1 MATLLSKSTLR
12 AGGSGEFIDLSKAMP
27 QLPATETTL
36 TGFTLVTNE
45 VLQTSYRSSLG
56 FVEFKDSKLYSSLPE
71 GIIKIVA
78 TGSNFLSIST
88 DTGNLTVEGGIGVG
102 GNIFTKEDITVNG
115 LVIGQVINNQNNIVI
130 RGDAVTVENEWE
142 IGQQSITIG
151 YDSLQSLGT
160 SNKSI
165 AIGRNALSS
174 GTRLTNVLAIGDSA
188 LSNLGTIDKEFL
200 GTITNLVSFSDKL
213 ISNITNT
220 DPIVITAASHNLI
233 DGNQIYITDV
243 DGLTTTTNIGGTL
256 TTSSLVNNQVLY
268 VQRITDDVFSIWY
281 NKNLTTSVNGES
293 ATPYS
298 SGGTITK
305 PIEIT
310 VNDSELTTSSRV
322 YFNDFIEPSQLN
334 DGIYYLNQINTNT
347 FSVFVEPS
355 LEIPVN
361 GTSFLPFE
369 NTGSVYRIFERYG
382 NISYGNSSGENF
394 VDGKENVFIGH
405 QAAKSLTTG
414 SYNIFIGHNKTPFL
428 YTGSGIISIGGDN
441 IVDGLD
447 DQVSIGSVFYY
458 DGRGY
463 SYISAET
470 SIGLGTESTGTNTG
484 ALMVVGGAGIA
495 GNTNIGGNTSILST
509 VTSTSTLTGALTISG
524 GVGVQGNVYSI
535 DGNPDENYLLYTP
548 KIYVT
553 AGVAPSD
560 PKIGDFWIDSSIP
573 AYLQYIKDGENSF
586 WIQVGA
592 I

>member
-1 MATLLSKSTLR
+1 MARLLSGSTLR
-12 AGGSGEFIDLSKAMP
+12 RGGSGEFIDLASAMP

-56 FVEFKDSKLYSSLPE
+56 FVEFRDSKLYSSLPE

-130 RGDAVTVENEWE
+130 RGNAVTVENEWE

-200 GTITNLVSFSDKL
+200 GTITNLVSFSNKL

-220 DPIVITAASHNLI
+220 NPIVITAIAHNLT
-233 DGNQIYITDV
+233 DGDQIYITDV

-268 VQRITDDVFSIWY
+268 IQRITDDVFSIWY
-281 NKNLTTSVNGES
+281 NKNLTTSVNGET
-293 ATPYS
+293 ATPYA

-305 PIEIT
+305 PVEII
-310 VNDSELTTSSRV
+310 VNDSNLTTSSRV
-322 YFNDFIEPSQLN
+322 YFNDLIEPNQLN

-361 GTSFLPFE
+361 GNDFLPFQ

-382 NISYGNSSGENF
+382 NISYGNSSGESF

-470 SIGLGTESTGTNTG
+470 SIGLGTESTGTNSG

-495 GNTNIGGNTSILST
+495 GNTNIGGNTAILST

-524 GVGVQGNVYSI
+524 GVGVQGNVYSM

-553 AGVAPSD
+553 AGVAPTD